1 MNLKQMLKTVNTILV
16 VDWPSKDVPEALTLA
31 GFHVIVRGGPG
42 PEDYSVY
49 ELNNREIIV
58 RPLGRPPE
66 SADLV
71 YSYRSFSELPEIVA
85 TAKKL
90 GGKTIWTQSG
100 LSAPGVSDAK
110 GCWVPEAELQSAR
123 QLVGS
128 AVLELITQPYIGD
141 VARELRAPNA

>member
-1 MNLKQMLKTVNTILV
+1 VNLKQMLRAVNTILV

-31 GFHVIVRGGPG
+31 GFHVIVHGGPG

-49 ELNNREIIV
+49 ELNHGEIIV
-58 RPLGRPPE
+58 HQLGGPPE
-66 SADLV
+66 STDLI

-85 TAKKL
+85 TAKRL

-110 GCWVPEAELQSAR
+110 GCWVPESELRSAR
-123 QLVGS
+123 QLVRS
-128 AVLELITQPYIGD
+128 AGLELITQPYIGD
-141 VARELRAPNA
+141 LARELQTPD